1 MSNAT
6 VKIQPVLFEAH
17 MSYDITDAEPQP
29 VRYARQGRLYQP
41 NLLVLHYRRIDGE
54 RWKYQGGQIFGQVL
68 KKDGTPSQNRHA
80 QNLWRHDSDW
90 WPTWLK
96 SAISNDPHERD
107 ES

>member
-1 MSNAT
+1 MT
-6 VKIQPVLFEAH
+6 VTLKIRPVTFEAH
-17 MSYDITDAEPQP
+17 MSYDITDAESLP
-29 VRYARQGRLYQP
+29 VSYSRQNRRYRP
-41 NLLVLHYRRIDGE
+41 VLLVLHYRRSDGE
-54 RWKYQGGQIFGQVL
+54 PWKYESGQVSGQVL

-96 SAISNDPHERD
+96 VAIGNLPERA